1 MTATQ
6 RVQQRDRRRIRA
18 RFAVSRSERPL
29 LVVYR
34 SSKHLYAQ
42 IADPATGRTVTGAS
56 TRSPDVRDGL
66 KSTKDLAA
74 ARKLGAA
81 IAARALAR
89 EIREV
94 TFHRNGFLY
103 TGRIKALAD
112 AAREAGLR
120 F

>member
-1 MTATQ
+1 MSRAM
-6 RVQQRDRRRIRA
+6 RIEQRDRRRKRV
-18 RFAVSRSERPL
+18 RFGLARSERAL

-42 IADPATGRTVTGAS
+42 IADPITGRTLTGAS
-56 TRSPDVRDGL
+56 TRSPGVRDGL
-66 KSTKDLAA
+66 ESTKDVAA
-74 ARKLGAA
+74 AKKLGAA
-81 IAARALAR
+81 IAAKALAR

>member
-1 MTATQ
+1 MSVARRTLQ
-6 RVQQRDRRRIRA
+6 RNRRRKRVQRSLAD
-18 RFAVSRSERPL
+18 SERAL

-42 IADPATGRTVTGAS
+42 IADPVTGRTVTGAS
-56 TRSPDVRDGL
+56 TLSPEVRDGL
-66 KSTKDLAA
+66 KSTKDVAA
-74 ARKLGAA
+74 AKKLGAA

-94 TFHRNGFLY
+94 SFHRNGFLY